1 MPAIS
6 CPRVQEEGRT
16 VKEPAWKKRGATHG
30 ELGMPVNL
38 EAARCELDAAA
49 HEKREEELG

>member
-1 MPAIS
+1 MLAIGCLGVEKES
-6 CPRVQEEGRT
+6 RALN
-16 VKEPAWKKRGATHG
+16 EPARKEKGATHG

-38 EAARCELDAAA
+38 EAAQCELDAVT